1 MRAEGNTDRKF
12 FTNERLIRYFE
23 QEKSESQGFLR
34 IFPRSIRARMKLLR
48 KSTPD
53 SDIIQGIRTGGTT
66 RRLHENQLYGKYTY
80 FVGKGVRKHRLSEDD
95 SSMAYSDAVLT
106 VIEHIAADR
115 FEGRSELKTYL
126 FQIFN
131 NKCVD
136 LIRRNT
142 TKKAQ
147 VHQADGLSDYLNML
161 PDDTRTAIQQL
172 MHQQDALLL
181 VQRLQELGEKCRQ
194 MLLAWGEGYKDD
206 DMAQQM
212 GYQSA
217 AVVKTSRLRCMQKLR
232 ELYLDGK

>member
-1 MRAEGNTDRKF
+1 
-12 FTNERLIRYFE
+12 
-23 QEKSESQGFLR
+23 
-34 IFPRSIRARMKLLR
+34 MKLLR

-53 SDIIQGIRTGGTT
+53 SDIIQGIRTGGTA

-80 FVGKGVRKHRLSEDD
+80 FIGDGMRKHRLSEDE

-106 VIEHIAADR
+106 VIEHVGADR

-147 VHQADGLSDYLNML
+147 VHQANGLDDYHLNML
-161 PDDTRTAIQQL
+161 PDDTRTAVQQL
-172 MHQQDALLL
+172 IHQQDAQLLG
-181 VQRLQELGEKCRQ
+181 QRLQELGDKCRQ
-194 MLLAWGEGYKDD
+194 MLLAWGEGYKDED
-206 DMAQQM
+206 IAQQM
-212 GYQSA
+212 NYQSA

-232 ELYLDGK
+232 ELYLNGKQA